1 MKKNLDKSKIIKS
14 LQKGAKD
21 VGSSEVQIGIL
32 TERIKY
38 LTEHFKKNKKD
49 KHSNTGLS
57 KLITRRKKLL
67 DYLNKKEP
75 TVYKKVIDQLGLRK

>member
-1 MKKNLDKSKIIKS
+1 MKKNLDKSNIIKS

>member
-1 MKKNLDKSKIIKS
+1 MQKQKKERIDSLKINS
-14 LQKGAKD
+14 KD

-57 KLITRRKKLL
+57 KLIIRRKKLL
-67 DYLNKKEP
+67 DYLNKREP
-75 TVYKKVIDQLGLRK
+75 TLYKKVIEQLGLRK